1 MQVWLTDWVFCMYT
15 RFVNGQVDYNDKTKG
30 IGEKKITQ
38 VGKYISRWFI
48 ILLFLLALDSFV

>member
-1 MQVWLTDWVFCMYT
+1 MQVWLTDWVLCMYT